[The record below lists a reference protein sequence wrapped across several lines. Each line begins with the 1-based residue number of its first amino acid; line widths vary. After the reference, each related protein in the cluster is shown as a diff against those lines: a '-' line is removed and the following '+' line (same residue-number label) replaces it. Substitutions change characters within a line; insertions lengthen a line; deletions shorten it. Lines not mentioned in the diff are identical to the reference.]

1 MDGTIYA
8 PLSSVLLSIITEAI
22 HILLIYCYLC
32 QNIQIMKCIECGG
45 EVLLDNNYYCQP
57 CNSVHWRDN
66 FQNWTSGDS
75 TIDKLIRE
83 SQINATDAR
92 EVLKM

>member
-1 MDGTIYA
+1 MHFVLVELLIA
-8 PLSSVLLSIITEAI
+8 PLLYFFFKILIMSDTSSDGYDSD
-22 HILLIYCYLC
+22 YD
-32 QNIQIMKCIECGG
+32 KCLTCGG
-45 EVLLDNNYYCQP
+45 DWNGYLYCML
-57 CNSVHWRDN
+57 CNSAHWRDN